1 MKLYVYLFL
10 EFGIPYDVRVFP
22 DLKKAIAYRNERM
35 KCYGVNPEDYE
46 IDGHEEFDFYIEEVE
61 YPED

>member
-1 MKLYVYLFL
+1 VK
-10 EFGIPYDVRVFP
+10 P
-22 DLKKAIAYRNERM
+22 K
-35 KCYGVNPEDYE
+35 DYE